1 MTREKVKQLIDY
13 SKDLGLVLSILF
25 MENGVQQEKYINLK
39 DPALVD
45 TFVDDNDNLTF
56 YDKFDN
62 RWVTINIAKIVYI
75 VIHEKVIF

>member
-1 MTREKVKQLIDY
+1 MTREKVKQLINY

-25 MENGVQQEKYINLK
+25 MENGVQQEEYVNLN

-56 YDKFDN
+56 YDEFDN
-62 RWVTINIAKIVYI
+62 RWITINIAKIVYI

>member
-1 MTREKVKQLIDY
+1 MTREKVEQLIDY

-25 MENGVQQEKYINLK
+25 MENGVQQEEYINLK

-45 TFVDDNDNLTF
+45 TFVDDNDNLAF

-62 RWVTINIAKIVYI
+62 RWIFINIAKIVYI